1 MKQIF
6 FNASFPRSG
15 STLLQNI
22 LAQNPDIH
30 ATPTNGLADL
40 IQAGKDILNTPDFTA
55 QDEDTIKQAYINF
68 CRGGMNAFFNNITDK
83 KYVIDKSFKWII
95 EFPFLQLINE
105 ESPKMIIIVR
115 DLREV
120 FASMEEGYRKKS
132 YKTFNNVNWDTLAYT
147 SLSKRIERC
156 ATSFPLG
163 SSIDALMEII
173 NWKLDKHVCF
183 IKFEDLCRF
192 PDPVIR
198 NVYNYL
204 EIPFYQHDFNN
215 IEQVTDHNDN
225 LYLFSHKVRKEIK
238 PIEPKAKDI
247 LGEDACNWIYNEYE
261 WFFKYFNY
269 AL

>member
-1 MKQIF
+1 MKNIF
-6 FNASFPRSG
+6 YNASFPRSG

-40 IQAGKDILNTPDFTA
+40 IQAGKEVLNTSDFHA

-68 CRGGMNAFFNNITDK
+68 CRGGMSAFFNDITDK
-83 KYVIDKSFKWII
+83 KYILDKGFKWSI
-95 EFPFLQLINE
+95 ELPFLQLLNGE
-105 ESPKMIIIVR
+105 PPKMIIVVR

-132 YKTFNNVNWDTLAYT
+132 YKTFSNVNWDTLEYT
-147 SLSKRIERC
+147 TLSKRI
-156 ATSFPLG
+156 ALYANSSPLG
-163 SSIDALMEII
+163 PSIDAFMEIV

-192 PDPVIR
+192 PDPIIR
-198 NVYNYL
+198 TVYDYL

-215 IEQVTDHNDN
+215 VEQVTDHNDN
-225 LYLFSHKVRKEIK
+225 LYLFSHKVRKEVK
-238 PIEPKAKDI
+238 PIEPKAKHI
-247 LGEDACNWIYNEYE
+247 LGEDACNWIYKEYE